1 MLKTIDL
8 FAGAGGLS
16 LGFKQTGHF
25 KLVAAAEIKKYARET
40 YRNNISEK
48 GEPFEFIEDVIGYD
62 FKALSDRLGGI
73 DVVIGGPPCQGFSNA
88 NRQKTRLISMN
99 NALVKEYFRAIKEIR
114 PKAFVM
120 ENVSMLK
127 SSVHRFYDSK
137 VDSDMINKLNEPYE
151 KSSKPLIPMREDK
164 IVISARVY
172 DGFDMKDIAENRERL
187 AKALLSADL
196 FQMLNVLNKNISND
210 KRLPKYIEK
219 HGRAICSAIDR
230 YCASEIETEESKLM
244 CKWMKKIRELLCDA
258 NEKLPAIP
266 ELESIIEFQKSLR
279 TIREIYDNQLI
290 GKYSIED
297 GTLIYTVK
305 SYAVIDYVNAIL
317 GGEYIQHGAT
327 LNAVCFGVPQ
337 ERKRHIVIG
346 IRKDCLK
353 TKDFTMLSNPDV
365 YKKVTVGDAISDLA
379 EYDVSTDS
387 DCVNI
392 PYVEQE
398 NLSEYAM
405 LMRENSVTVKNHFTT
420 STTETAKKRFEI
432 IGKGKNFQ
440 SLPDELKTTY
450 TKPERTQKTIYLRLD
465 PCKPSGTVVNVR
477 KSMWIHPEIS
487 RAITLREAAR
497 LQSFPDSF
505 EFKGT
510 KDSQYQQV
518 GNAVPPML
526 AWAIAEHL
534 YGIIGE

>member
-1 MLKTIDL
+1 M
-8 FAGAGGLS
+8 
-16 LGFKQTGHF
+16 
-25 KLVAAAEIKKYARET
+25 
-40 YRNNISEK
+40 
-48 GEPFEFIEDVIGYD
+48 
-62 FKALSDRLGGI
+62 
-73 DVVIGGPPCQGFSNA
+73 
-88 NRQKTRLISMN
+88 
-99 NALVKEYFRAIKEIR
+99 
-114 PKAFVM
+114 
-120 ENVSMLK
+120 
-127 SSVHRFYDSK
+127 
-137 VDSDMINKLNEPYE
+137 
-151 KSSKPLIPMREDK
+151 
-164 IVISARVY
+164 
-172 DGFDMKDIAENRERL
+172 
-187 AKALLSADL
+187 
-196 FQMLNVLNKNISND
+196 
-210 KRLPKYIEK
+210 
-219 HGRAICSAIDR
+219 
-230 YCASEIETEESKLM
+230 
-244 CKWMKKIRELLCDA
+244 
-258 NEKLPAIP
+258 
-266 ELESIIEFQKSLR
+266 
-279 TIREIYDNQLI
+279 
-290 GKYSIED
+290 
-297 GTLIYTVK
+297 
-305 SYAVIDYVNAIL
+305 
-317 GGEYIQHGAT
+317 
-327 LNAVCFGVPQ
+327 
-337 ERKRHIVIG
+337 
-346 IRKDCLK
+346 
-353 TKDFTMLSNPDV
+353 
-365 YKKVTVGDAISDLA
+365 TVGDAISDLA